1 MDATVFIVTDTEV
14 KNVAKAVLS
23 YTKQD
28 PLLESKIHKKHFYE
42 KWKQSSKYVCMQ
54 FIELILLHFGNHFSK
69 FLLDRNV
76 LFYYHQFVSS
86 IDTFYL

>member
-28 PLLESKIHKKHFYE
+28 PLLESKKHKKNIFMKSGSNHPNM
-42 KWKQSSKYVCMQ
+42 YVCN
-54 FIELILLHFGNHFSK
+54 LSN
-69 FLLDRNV
+69 
-76 LFYYHQFVSS
+76 
-86 IDTFYL
+86 